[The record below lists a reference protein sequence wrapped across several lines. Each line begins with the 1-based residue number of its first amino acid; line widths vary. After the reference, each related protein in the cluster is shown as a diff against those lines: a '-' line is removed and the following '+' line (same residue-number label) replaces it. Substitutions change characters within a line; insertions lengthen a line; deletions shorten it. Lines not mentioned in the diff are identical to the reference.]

1 MREREGEEECVEMKG
16 VDSKFFKHCF
26 QNRCFSKITSST
38 PKCCQRNGT
47 ERAKTGGAE
56 RIKTNRARGKEINC
70 KQSTSR
76 T

>member
-16 VDSKFFKHCF
+16 VDSKFFEHCF

-56 RIKTNRARGKEINC
+56 RIKTNRARGRGVS
-70 KQSTSR
+70 Q
-76 T
+76 